1 MVPTRPVRDLRTL
14 TLISFLE
21 TNLITADRGSD
32 LHASIG
38 SIGTCYSPNSFFV
51 KKPET
56 NNIQIVAEK
65 IDQLLKRTE
74 SADLSELMSIWRSRL
89 PEEGSGSPALFRC
102 LGERILAHGEP
113 LLAYDVVTA
122 GLATWPKD
130 TRLRQ
135 LQGLA
140 LARSGATDRA
150 NAILEDLRREAQP
163 PEETLG
169 MLGRTYKDLAI
180 AAATPDQ
187 RDQFLKRAAE
197 TYAEAYRTSGGYWS
211 GINAATITAACS
223 VCFGVSLRS
232 SFQKL
237 IALIRCCRCD
247 CEINF

>member
-14 TLISFLE
+14 TLISFRE

-38 SIGTCYSPNSFFV
+38 SIGTCYSPNSFFG

-122 GLATWPKD
+122 RSEEHTSELQSPD
-130 TRLRQ
+130 HLVCRL
-135 LQGLA
+135 L
-140 LARSGATDRA
+140 
-150 NAILEDLRREAQP
+150 
-163 PEETLG
+163 
-169 MLGRTYKDLAI
+169 
-180 AAATPDQ
+180 
-187 RDQFLKRAAE
+187 
-197 TYAEAYRTSGGYWS
+197 
-211 GINAATITAACS
+211 
-223 VCFGVSLRS
+223 
-232 SFQKL
+232 
-237 IALIRCCRCD
+237 
-247 CEINF
+247 